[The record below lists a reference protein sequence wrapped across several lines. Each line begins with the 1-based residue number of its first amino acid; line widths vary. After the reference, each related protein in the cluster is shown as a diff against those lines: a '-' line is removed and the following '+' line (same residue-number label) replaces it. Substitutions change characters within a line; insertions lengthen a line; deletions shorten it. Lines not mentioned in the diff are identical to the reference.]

1 MNQNTATGFLKYLDE
16 ASQAV
21 SNWPEWKKN
30 GSDATRLQD
39 DNKKS
44 DNLNKVALAEK
55 SKRS

>member
-55 SKRS
+55 T